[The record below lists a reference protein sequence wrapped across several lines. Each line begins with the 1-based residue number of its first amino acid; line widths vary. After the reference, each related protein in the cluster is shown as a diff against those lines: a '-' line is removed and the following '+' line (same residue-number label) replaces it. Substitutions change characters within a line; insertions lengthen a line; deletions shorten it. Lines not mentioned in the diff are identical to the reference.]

1 MTADEKKLYKRLYIS
16 LEDFRHAFGCA
27 NFILKKGW
35 HFLPWEKRGSIYLQ
49 QSAFTSWLIV
59 SYSRPFTRS
68 KGLPDFPHRVL
79 LYDAAENNMHEKM
92 LDFRHQVYAH
102 SDGARYQID
111 PMRIGGKAS
120 AVIGAPFF
128 KLTAEEIKRLQEMI
142 KKATTAIQ
150 SELQKLMPCE
160 AADAE

>member
-1 MTADEKKLYKRLYIS
+1 MTEGEKNLYKRLYIS
-16 LEDFRHAFGCA
+16 LEDFRHAFECA

-59 SYSRPFTRS
+59 SYSRPFTCS
-68 KGLPDFPHRVL
+68 KGLPNFPKRL
-79 LYDAAENNMHEKM
+79 LAYDEAENKMHEKI

-111 PMRIGGKAS
+111 PIRIAGQAS
-120 AVIGAPFF
+120 AVIGVPFF
-128 KLTAEEIKRLQEMI
+128 KLTAEEIKRLQKMI
-142 KKATTAIQ
+142 KKTTTAIQ
-150 SELQKLMPCE
+150 SELEKLMPCDV
-160 AADAE
+160 AHAE